1 MLRRTMRSDLT
12 PALRNSLEDVLGS
25 LQHARRDGDI
35 GRLALLTYWDV
46 RSWARWAHRDA
57 LAGLAS
63 DLVIGE
69 PQPSREVFL
78 QLVDRVIVELE
89 RIQRE
94 TH

>member
-1 MLRRTMRSDLT
+1 MLGRIMVSALT
-12 PALRNSLEDVLGS
+12 PTLRTSLEDVLGS
-25 LQHARRDGDI
+25 LQHARRRSDI

-78 QLVDRVIVELE
+78 QLIDRVIAELE
-89 RIQRE
+89 RIRGE
-94 TH
+94 SR

>member
-1 MLRRTMRSDLT
+1 MLHCAMRSDLT
-12 PALRNSLEDVLGS
+12 PALRSGLEDVLGS
-25 LQHARRDGDI
+25 LQHARRRADI

-69 PQPSREVFL
+69 PQPSREAFL
-78 QLVDRVIVELE
+78 QLVDQVIAELE
-89 RIQRE
+89 RIHAE
-94 TH
+94 AH

>member
-1 MLRRTMRSDLT
+1 MLHCTMSPELT
-12 PALRNSLEDVLGS
+12 PALRTSLEDVLGS
-25 LQHARRDGDI
+25 LQHARRGADI

-69 PQPSREVFL
+69 PQPSREAFL
-78 QLVDRVIVELE
+78 HVVDQVIAELE
-89 RIQRE
+89 RIHAG

>member
-1 MLRRTMRSDLT
+1 MLHRTMRPDLT
-12 PALRNSLEDVLGS
+12 PALRTSLEDVLGS
-25 LQHARRDGDI
+25 LQHARRDADI

-69 PQPSREVFL
+69 PQPTREAFL

-89 RIQRE
+89 RIHAGE
-94 TH
+94 H